1 VRGAVVLAAGLGWL
15 TAGCDRN
22 GIQVYKVAKEAAPA
36 DPAPT
41 QAGTPTL
48 EYATP
53 QGWES
58 APLGQMRVASFK
70 VAAADGK
77 QAEVSVIPLP
87 GMAGGDL
94 GNVNRWRDQVGLAP
108 VAEADLTKLAEP
120 VTICG
125 ESSQLY
131 DQAGQ
136 NPASGEKTRILAALL
151 RKDGVAWFFK
161 MIGDDELVARQ
172 KPSFLAFLTS
182 AKFAAGTGAP
192 ADAMTALPPSH
203 PAIGT
208 AVAPMAANGGAP
220 AVGTR
225 GDQPSWTVPTGWQEV
240 PGGQFLVAKFTIAGD
255 AGAQAAVNVSSSAG
269 TGGGLAGNVARWR
282 GQLGLAPLG
291 EAELAKEVREIE
303 VEGGKAMLVDMTG
316 TDARTGQPARLIG
329 AVVGRGDQT
338 WFFKLM
344 GEGALVGKQQAA
356 FLTFLKGVKYPGGSG
371 Q

>member
-1 VRGAVVLAAGLGWL
+1 MVLAAGLGWL

-36 DPAPT
+36 ADPAPT
-41 QAGTPTL
+41 QGGMPTL
-48 EYATP
+48 EYTAP

-70 VAAADGK
+70 VTGADAK

-108 VAEADLTKLAEP
+108 VTEADLAKLAEP

-125 ESSQLY
+125 ETSQLY

-136 NPASGEKTRILAALL
+136 NPSSGEKTRILAALL

-161 MIGDDELVARQ
+161 MTGDDELVARQ
-172 KPSFLAFLTS
+172 KPAFLAFLTS
-182 AKFAAGTGAP
+182 AKFAAGAGVGAP
-192 ADAMTALPPSH
+192 ADATAALPPSH
-203 PAIGT
+203 PPIGS
-208 AVAPMAANGGAP
+208 AVAPMAANGGSP
-220 AVGTR
+220 AADAR
-225 GDQPSWTVPTGWQEV
+225 GDQPSWTVPAGWQEV
-240 PGGQFLVAKFTIAGD
+240 PGGQFLVAKFTIAGE

-303 VEGGKAMLVDMTG
+303 VEGGKAQLVDMTG

-344 GEGALVGKQQAA
+344 GDGALVGKQQAA
-356 FLTFLKGVKYPGGSG
+356 FLTFLKAVKYPAGGG
-371 Q
+371 R